1 VTTNRTHRKILAMA
15 RRGVR
20 QVDIA
25 ADLNV
30 SQGLVSRVLKREGI
44 NSQIRNL
51 RTKALRAASDYTR
64 ALRMNGDEE
73 QAAPW
78 DAAVTYTTALAAV
91 TRGEG

>member
-1 VTTNRTHRKILAMA
+1 MTTNRTHEKVVAMA

-51 RTKALRAASDYTR
+51 RTKALRAANDYAR

-78 DAAVTYTTALAAV
+78 LAAV
-91 TRGEG
+91 TLTTDPEARDG